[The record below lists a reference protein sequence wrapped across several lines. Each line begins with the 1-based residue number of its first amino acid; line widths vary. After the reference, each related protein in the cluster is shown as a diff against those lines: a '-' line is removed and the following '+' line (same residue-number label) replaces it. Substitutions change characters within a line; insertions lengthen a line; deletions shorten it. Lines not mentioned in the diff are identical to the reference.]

1 MRRAMIEL
9 FELHE
14 LPRDVRTKV
23 LDDERQ
29 RIRENRGNL
38 KYTEE
43 IAHFVRVA
51 TLMGF
56 SFDTPAKVFFR
67 VERNRYKDGACFWA
81 RWSSADRKLVELYHL
96 VRETK
101 DADLQSVLELVSVV
115 SYAIK
120 ERNILAVTMKADS
133 DPHKFRAE
141 VREVAFST
149 GTEFNFDYQF
159 SDKLERD
166 LTQLV
171 SHANAYFYSILRN
184 SYDLATSYEH
194 IAKVFREQ
202 RREFLIDGTQWT
214 RTEVDIS

>member
-9 FELHE
+9 FELDE

-38 KYTEE
+38 KYAEE
-43 IAHFVRVA
+43 IAQFIRVA

-81 RWSSADRKLVELYHL
+81 RWNSADCKLVELYHL

-101 DADLQSVLELVSVV
+101 DVDIQAFSVV
-115 SYAIK
+115 FIEMAFAIK

-133 DPHKFRAE
+133 DPQKFRAE

-149 GTEFNFDYQF
+149 GTEFNCNYQF

-166 LTQLV
+166 LKQLV
-171 SHANAYFYSILRN
+171 YHANAYFYSILRN

-194 IAKVFREQ
+194 IAKVFREE

-214 RTEVDIS
+214 RTEVDVS